1 MIKERK
7 ILIMMP
13 GIWDLSYWKD
23 KVAIKVIQNV
33 KYTERNQFCF
43 GGLNMRYLINNKVKL
58 SRR

>member
-23 KVAIKVIQNV
+23 KVAIKIIQNV

-43 GGLNMRYLINNKVKL
+43 GSLNMRYLINNKVKL